1 MGKGLCAN
9 SSGLTHR
16 ELVCGAGLHSCL
28 RFRRAVDV
36 LLTHSRPTAISRS
49 HSDQATEHS
58 WSTTLPLRAVSSRVV
73 AALRLARGSIGC
85 SWRHVDKFDR
95 TRTVFAAPSRATRP
109 ARTPSEAEPC
119 LPLPGTTVAL
129 VLTPGRL
136 RFAPRLTVQRA
147 AAQIEGPPKPHHE
160 TQSWR
165 QAPERRRERAQYL
178 VLARRRRLASA
189 MANASAHDTPSTD
202 NTS

>member
-1 MGKGLCAN
+1 MDCDRQWDPTRRRWPRNLKEGFVA
-9 SSGLTHR
+9 S
-16 ELVCGAGLHSCL
+16 CGGSAAS
-28 RFRRAVDV
+28 RAP
-36 LLTHSRPTAISRS
+36 TSRPTAPAPEKVWIS
-49 HSDQATEHS
+49 
-58 WSTTLPLRAVSSRVV
+58 L
-73 AALRLARGSIGC
+73 
-85 SWRHVDKFDR
+85 

-136 RFAPRLTVQRA
+136 RFGPRLTVQRA

-165 QAPERRRERAQYL
+165 QASPRTPKRARSVLGPRASPSARERNGECERARHAQHRQHFIERRQPHSHSTK
-178 VLARRRRLASA
+178 ARR
-189 MANASAHDTPSTD
+189 T
-202 NTS
+202 